1 VQPVP
6 GGSVPVVDATVAASW
21 VAVVGT
27 LGGVAVGAG
36 LDWARSARAERRA
49 AAGRRDELY
58 ISWLE
63 AATQLQVEVAGLRAL
78 LAAAEREM
86 QKVPPDT
93 ARVKAMTGKVT
104 ARIREIAPLMRE
116 FTLRAARLAM
126 AGDEA
131 VRQAAERLAA
141 TAAELLGDL
150 AADIPVEASRTAGL
164 LEAFDGLQRARDA
177 AVAPWWKRRRL
188 RRELA
193 AAPTAARRRMPASR
207 R

>member
-1 VQPVP
+1 
-6 GGSVPVVDATVAASW
+6 VDAAIAASM
-21 VAVVGT
+21 VAVAGT
-27 LGGVAVGAG
+27 LGGVVIGAG

-86 QKVPPDT
+86 QEVPPDT
-93 ARVKAMTGKVT
+93 ARVKAITGKVT
-104 ARIREIAPLMRE
+104 AGIREIAPLMRE
-116 FTLRAARLAM
+116 FMLRAARLAM

-141 TAAELLGDL
+141 AAGELLGDL
-150 AADIPVEASRTAGL
+150 AADSPVEVPRTAGL
-164 LEAFDGLQRARDA
+164 LEAVDGLQRARDA

-193 AAPTAARRRMPASR
+193 AAPDSGPAADAASPR
-207 R
+207 